1 MLLVLTALDAS
12 YATALNRGSA
22 DCVLLYPIRSNA
34 PATTGRGV
42 QQRTMLAEQIDSLR
56 TTEEQRRP

>member
-22 DCVLLYPIRSNA
+22 DCVLLYPFD
-34 PATTGRGV
+34 PMPDTTGRAV